1 MHSCSGIFVNNQ
13 YFSFLFIFHSETDI
27 MKIIEWRRWVMNYIE
42 TVEKYAQTVVTVGLN
57 VQPGQTLVINADI
70 DAIDFV
76 RAVTKAAYERGA
88 HNVIQKLTDGPS
100 RQLDFEY
107 APVEV
112 FETVKQYKIDEVND
126 FIEQKVAHLRIYSQ
140 TPELLKDAAP
150 DKIAALAKASGEMN
164 KDFARAVGRYDFS
177 WCIVAFPNDKWGEL
191 VFPKEKGEA
200 AKLKLLDAMIKAVR
214 VDKEDPVQAWKE
226 HNDNLNA
233 RAKRL
238 NELNFDKLHYY
249 SERTDV
255 EIGLTKGH
263 RWLGASTKN
272 ADGVEIQ
279 VNMPTEEVF
288 TSPDYRR
295 VNGVIGNT
303 RPLAYQGAIIDDFK
317 LTFKDGVVT
326 DFRAGQGYEV
336 LKNLLNNDEGAR
348 RLGEIA
354 LVPDDSPISNSGILY
369 YNTLYDEN
377 ASCHVAL
384 GRSFPNAIEGG
395 KDLSKDELFDKG
407 LNHSLVHVDFMMGSS
422 DLNIDGVYEDGST
435 IPVFKDGNW
444 VI

>member
-1 MHSCSGIFVNNQ
+1 
-13 YFSFLFIFHSETDI
+13 
-27 MKIIEWRRWVMNYIE
+27 MNYKEI
-42 TVEKYAQTVVTVGLN
+42 VKKYAQTVVSVGLN
-57 VQPGQTLVINADI
+57 VQKGQTVVVNADI

-76 RAVTKAAYERGA
+76 REVTKAAYERGA
-88 HNVIQKLTDGPS
+88 KEVIQKLTDGPS
-100 RQLDFEY
+100 TQMRFEY
-107 APVEV
+107 APMEV
-112 FETVKQYKIDEVND
+112 FEDIPQYRIDETHEFVKD
-126 FIEQKVAHLRIYSQ
+126 KVAHLRVYSQ
-140 TPELLKDAAP
+140 TPELLKEADP
-150 DKIAALAKASGEMN
+150 KKIAAQAKALGEAN

-177 WCIVAFPNDKWGEL
+177 WCIVGFPNEAWGEL
-191 VFPKEKGEA
+191 VFPELKGEA
-200 AKLKLLDAMIKAVR
+200 AKLKLLEAMIKAVR
-214 VDKEDPVQAWKE
+214 VDTEDPIEAWRK
-226 HNDNLNA
+226 HNENINSKAAQLNA
-233 RAKRL
+233 KA
-238 NELNFDKLHYY
+238 FDKLHYK

-263 RWLGASTKN
+263 VWLGASAVN

-326 DFRAGQGYEV
+326 DFEAGVGYEV
-336 LKNLLNNDEGAR
+336 LENLLNNDEGAR

-384 GRSFPNAIEGG
+384 GRAFPNAIQDG
-395 KDLSKDELFDKG
+395 KSFTKEELFDKG
-407 LNHSLVHVDFMMGSS
+407 LNQSMVHVDFMMGGS
-422 DLNIDGVYEDGST
+422 DLSIDGIKEDGT
-435 IPVFKDGNW
+435 AEPVFRDGNW

>member
-1 MHSCSGIFVNNQ
+1 
-13 YFSFLFIFHSETDI
+13 
-27 MKIIEWRRWVMNYIE
+27 MNYEAI
-42 TVEKYAQTVVTVGLN
+42 VKKYAQTVVAVGLN
-57 VQPGQTLVINADI
+57 VQAGQTVVINADI

-76 RAVTKAAYERGA
+76 REVTKAAYERGA
-88 HNVIQKLTDGPS
+88 KEVIQKLTDGPS
-100 RQLDFEY
+100 TQMTFEH
-107 APVEV
+107 APLEV
-112 FETVKQYKIDEVND
+112 FETIPQYKVDEIND
-126 FIEQKVAHLRIYSQ
+126 FVTNKVAHLRVYSQ
-140 TPELLKDAAP
+140 TPELLKEADP
-150 DKIAALAKASGEMN
+150 KKIAAQAKALGEAN

-177 WCIVAFPNDKWGEL
+177 WCIVAFPNEAWGEL
-191 VFPKEKGEA
+191 VFPELKGEA
-200 AKLKLLDAMIKAVR
+200 AKLKLLEAMIKAVR
-214 VDKEDPVQAWKE
+214 VDQDDPIAAWKL
-226 HNDNLNA
+226 HNENINSKARQLNDKA
-233 RAKRL
+233 Y
-238 NELNFDKLHYY
+238 DKLHYK
-249 SERTDV
+249 SATTDV

-263 RWLGASTKN
+263 VWLGASTVN

-326 DFRAGQGYEV
+326 DFEAGVGYDV
-336 LKNLLNNDEGAR
+336 LENMLNNDEGAR

-384 GRSFPNAIEGG
+384 GRSFPNAIQDG
-395 KDLSKDELFDKG
+395 KSLSKDELMDKG
-407 LNHSLVHVDFMMGSS
+407 LNQSLIHVDFMMGSS
-422 DLNIDGVYEDGST
+422 DLSIDGIKEDGT
-435 IPVFKDGNW
+435 VEPVFRDGNW

>member
-1 MHSCSGIFVNNQ
+1 
-13 YFSFLFIFHSETDI
+13 
-27 MKIIEWRRWVMNYIE
+27 MNYKEI
-42 TVEKYAQTVVTVGLN
+42 VKKYAQTVVSVGLN
-57 VQPGQTLVINADI
+57 VQKGQTVVVNADI

-76 RAVTKAAYERGA
+76 REVTKAAYERGA
-88 HNVIQKLTDGPS
+88 KEVIQKLTDGPS
-100 RQLDFEY
+100 TQMRFEY
-107 APVEV
+107 APMEV
-112 FETVKQYKIDEVND
+112 FEDIPQYRIDETHEFVKD
-126 FIEQKVAHLRIYSQ
+126 KVAHLRVYSQ
-140 TPELLKDAAP
+140 TPELLKEADP
-150 DKIAALAKASGEMN
+150 KKIAAQAKALGEAN

-177 WCIVAFPNDKWGEL
+177 WCIVGFPNEAWGEL
-191 VFPKEKGEA
+191 VFPELKGEA
-200 AKLKLLDAMIKAVR
+200 AKLKLLEAMIKAVR
-214 VDKEDPVQAWKE
+214 VDTEDPIEAWRK
-226 HNDNLNA
+226 HNENINSKA
-233 RAKRL
+233 AQL
-238 NELNFDKLHYY
+238 NEKAFDKLHYK

-263 RWLGASTKN
+263 VWLGASAVN

-326 DFRAGQGYEV
+326 DFEAGVGYEV
-336 LKNLLNNDEGAR
+336 LENLLNNDEGAR

-384 GRSFPNAIEGG
+384 GRAFPNAIQDG
-395 KDLSKDELFDKG
+395 KSFTKEELFDKG
-407 LNHSLVHVDFMMGSS
+407 LNQSMVHVDFMMGGS
-422 DLNIDGVYEDGST
+422 DLSIDGIKEDGT
-435 IPVFKDGNW
+435 VEPVFRDGNW

>member
-1 MHSCSGIFVNNQ
+1 
-13 YFSFLFIFHSETDI
+13 
-27 MKIIEWRRWVMNYIE
+27 MNYEAI
-42 TVEKYAQTVVTVGLN
+42 VKKYAQTVVAVGLN
-57 VQPGQTLVINADI
+57 VQAGQTVVINADI

-76 RAVTKAAYERGA
+76 REVTKAAYERGA
-88 HNVIQKLTDGPS
+88 KEVIQKLTDGPS
-100 RQLDFEY
+100 TQMTFEH
-107 APVEV
+107 APLEV
-112 FETVKQYKIDEVND
+112 FETIPQYKVDEIND
-126 FIEQKVAHLRIYSQ
+126 FVTNKVAHLRVYSQ
-140 TPELLKDAAP
+140 TPELLKEADP
-150 DKIAALAKASGEMN
+150 KKIAAQAKALGEAN

-177 WCIVAFPNDKWGEL
+177 WCIVAFPNEAWGEL
-191 VFPKEKGEA
+191 VFPELKGEA
-200 AKLKLLDAMIKAVR
+200 AKLKLLEAMIKAVR
-214 VDKEDPVQAWKE
+214 VDQDDPIAAWKL
-226 HNDNLNA
+226 HNENINSKARQLNDKA
-233 RAKRL
+233 Y
-238 NELNFDKLHYY
+238 DKLHYK
-249 SERTDV
+249 SATTDV

-263 RWLGASTKN
+263 VWLGASTVN

-326 DFRAGQGYEV
+326 DFEAGVGYDV
-336 LKNLLNNDEGAR
+336 LENMLNNDEGAR

-384 GRSFPNAIEGG
+384 GRSFPNAIQDG
-395 KDLSKDELFDKG
+395 KSLSKDELMDKG
-407 LNHSLVHVDFMMGSS
+407 LNQSLIHVDFMMGSR
-422 DLNIDGVYEDGST
+422 DLSIDGIKEDGT
-435 IPVFKDGNW
+435 VEPVFRDGNW

>member
-1 MHSCSGIFVNNQ
+1 
-13 YFSFLFIFHSETDI
+13 
-27 MKIIEWRRWVMNYIE
+27 MNYEAI
-42 TVEKYAQTVVTVGLN
+42 VKKYAQTVVAVGLN
-57 VQPGQTLVINADI
+57 VQAGQTVVINADI

-76 RAVTKAAYERGA
+76 REVTKAAYERGA
-88 HNVIQKLTDGPS
+88 KEVIQKLTDGPS
-100 RQLDFEY
+100 TQMTFEH
-107 APVEV
+107 APLEV
-112 FETVKQYKIDEVND
+112 FETIPQYKVDEIND
-126 FIEQKVAHLRIYSQ
+126 FVTNKVAHLRVYSQ
-140 TPELLKDAAP
+140 TPELLKEADP
-150 DKIAALAKASGEMN
+150 KKIAAQAKALGEAN

-177 WCIVAFPNDKWGEL
+177 WCIVAFPNEAWGEL
-191 VFPKEKGEA
+191 VFPELKGET
-200 AKLKLLDAMIKAVR
+200 AKLKLLEAMIKAVR
-214 VDKEDPVQAWKE
+214 VDQDDPIAAWKL
-226 HNDNLNA
+226 HNENINSKARQLNDKA
-233 RAKRL
+233 Y
-238 NELNFDKLHYY
+238 DKLHYK
-249 SERTDV
+249 SATTDV

-263 RWLGASTKN
+263 VWLGASTVN

-326 DFRAGQGYEV
+326 DFEAGVGYDV
-336 LKNLLNNDEGAR
+336 LENMLNNDEGAR

-384 GRSFPNAIEGG
+384 GRSFPNAIQDG
-395 KDLSKDELFDKG
+395 KSLSKDELMDKG
-407 LNHSLVHVDFMMGSS
+407 LNQSLIHVDFMMGSS
-422 DLNIDGVYEDGST
+422 DLSIDGIKADGT
-435 IPVFKDGNW
+435 VEPVFRDGNW

>member
-1 MHSCSGIFVNNQ
+1 M
-13 YFSFLFIFHSETDI
+13 
-27 MKIIEWRRWVMNYIE
+27 MNYIE
-42 TVEKYAQTVVTVGLN
+42 TVNKYAQTVVEVGLN
-57 VQPGQTLVINADI
+57 IQKGQTLVINSDI

-76 RAVTKAAYERGA
+76 RAVTKSAYARGA

-100 RQLDFEY
+100 TQMKFEH

-112 FETVKQYKIDEVND
+112 FEEIKQYKIDEIND
-126 FIEQKVAHLRIYSQ
+126 FVAQKVAHLRIYSQ
-140 TPELLKDAAP
+140 TPELLKDADAN
-150 DKIAALAKASGEMN
+150 KIAALAKANGEMN

-191 VFPKEKGEA
+191 VFPELKGED

-233 RAKRL
+233 RAHKL

-249 SERTDV
+249 SEHTDV
-255 EIGLTKGH
+255 EIGMTEGH
-263 RWLGASTKN
+263 RWLGASTTN

-288 TSPDYRR
+288 TSPDFRR

-303 RPLAYQGAIIDDFK
+303 RPLAYQGAIVDDFK

-326 DFRAGQGYEV
+326 DFEAGRGYDV

-384 GRSFPNAIEGG
+384 GRAFPNAIENG
-395 KDLSKDELFDKG
+395 KDLSKDELFEKG
-407 LNHSLVHVDFMMGSS
+407 LNQSLVHVDFMMGS
-422 DLNIDGVYEDGST
+422 DNLNIDGIQKDGT
-435 IPVFKDGNW
+435 VVPVFRDGNW

>member
-1 MHSCSGIFVNNQ
+1 
-13 YFSFLFIFHSETDI
+13 
-27 MKIIEWRRWVMNYIE
+27 MNYEAIVTKYAE
-42 TVEKYAQTVVTVGLN
+42 TVVSVGLN
-57 VQPGQTLVINADI
+57 VQPGQTVVVNADI

-76 RAVTKAAYERGA
+76 RAVTKAAYQKGA
-88 HNVIQKLTDGPS
+88 KEVIQKLTDGPS
-100 RQLDFEY
+100 TQMTFEY

-112 FETVKQYKIDEVND
+112 FESIPQYKIDETND
-126 FIEQKVAHLRIYSQ
+126 YVKHKVAHLRVYSQ
-140 TPELLKDAAP
+140 TPELLKDADP
-150 DKIAALAKASGEMN
+150 KKIAAQAKALGEAN
-164 KDFARAVGRYDFS
+164 KDFSRAVGRYDFS

-191 VFPKEKGEA
+191 VFPELKGEA
-200 AKLKLLDAMIKAVR
+200 AKMKLLEVMIKAVR
-214 VDKEDPVQAWKE
+214 VDHDDPIQAWQQ
-226 HNDNLNA
+226 HNENINA
-233 RAKRL
+233 KARVLTEKNYDR
-238 NELNFDKLHYY
+238 LHYK
-249 SERTDV
+249 SSTTDV

-263 RWLGASTKN
+263 VWLGASAVN

-303 RPLAYQGAIIDDFK
+303 RPLAYQGAIVDDFK

-326 DFRAGQGYEV
+326 DFEAGVGYDV
-336 LKNLLNNDEGAR
+336 LKNMLYNDEGAR

-384 GRSFPNAIEGG
+384 GRSFPNAIKDG
-395 KDLSKDELFDKG
+395 KSLTKEELIDKG
-407 LNHSLVHVDFMMGSS
+407 LNQSMIHVDFMMGSR
-422 DLNIDGVYEDGST
+422 DLAIDGIKEDGT
-435 IPVFKDGNW
+435 VEPVFRDGNW

>member
-1 MHSCSGIFVNNQ
+1 
-13 YFSFLFIFHSETDI
+13 
-27 MKIIEWRRWVMNYIE
+27 
-42 TVEKYAQTVVTVGLN
+42 
-57 VQPGQTLVINADI
+57 
-70 DAIDFV
+70 
-76 RAVTKAAYERGA
+76 
-88 HNVIQKLTDGPS
+88 
-100 RQLDFEY
+100 
-107 APVEV
+107 
-112 FETVKQYKIDEVND
+112 
-126 FIEQKVAHLRIYSQ
+126 
-140 TPELLKDAAP
+140 
-150 DKIAALAKASGEMN
+150 
-164 KDFARAVGRYDFS
+164 
-177 WCIVAFPNDKWGEL
+177 
-191 VFPKEKGEA
+191 
-200 AKLKLLDAMIKAVR
+200 
-214 VDKEDPVQAWKE
+214 
-226 HNDNLNA
+226 
-233 RAKRL
+233 
-238 NELNFDKLHYY
+238 
-249 SERTDV
+249 
-255 EIGLTKGH
+255 
-263 RWLGASTKN
+263 
-272 ADGVEIQ
+272 
-279 VNMPTEEVF
+279 MPTEEVF

-326 DFRAGQGYEV
+326 DFEAGQGYEV

-384 GRSFPNAIEGG
+384 GRAFPNAIEGG

-422 DLNIDGVYEDGST
+422 DLNIDGVYEDGTT

>member
-1 MHSCSGIFVNNQ
+1 
-13 YFSFLFIFHSETDI
+13 
-27 MKIIEWRRWVMNYIE
+27 MNYEAIVTKYAE
-42 TVEKYAQTVVTVGLN
+42 TVVSVGLN
-57 VQPGQTLVINADI
+57 VQPGQTVVVNADI

-76 RAVTKAAYERGA
+76 RAVTKAAYQKGA
-88 HNVIQKLTDGPS
+88 KEVIQKLTDGPS
-100 RQLDFEY
+100 TQMTFEY

-112 FETVKQYKIDEVND
+112 FESIPQYKIDETND
-126 FIEQKVAHLRIYSQ
+126 YVKHKVAHLRVYSQ
-140 TPELLKDAAP
+140 TPELLKDADP
-150 DKIAALAKASGEMN
+150 KKIAAQAKALGEAN
-164 KDFARAVGRYDFS
+164 KDFSRAVGRYDFS

-191 VFPKEKGEA
+191 VFPELKGEA
-200 AKLKLLDAMIKAVR
+200 AKMKLLEAMIKAVR
-214 VDKEDPVQAWKE
+214 VDHDDPIQAWQQ
-226 HNDNLNA
+226 HNENINA
-233 RAKRL
+233 KARVLTEKNYDR
-238 NELNFDKLHYY
+238 LHYK
-249 SERTDV
+249 SSTTDV

-263 RWLGASTKN
+263 VWLGASAVN

-303 RPLAYQGAIIDDFK
+303 RPLAYQGAIVDDFK

-326 DFRAGQGYEV
+326 DFEAGVGYDV
-336 LKNLLNNDEGAR
+336 LKNMLDNDEGAR

-354 LVPDDSPISNSGILY
+354 LVPDNSPISNSGILY

-384 GRSFPNAIEGG
+384 GRSFPNAIKDG
-395 KDLSKDELFDKG
+395 KSLTKEELIEKG
-407 LNHSLVHVDFMMGSS
+407 LNQSMIHVDFMMGSR
-422 DLNIDGVYEDGST
+422 DLAIDGIKEDGT
-435 IPVFKDGNW
+435 VEPVFRDGNW

>member
-1 MHSCSGIFVNNQ
+1 
-13 YFSFLFIFHSETDI
+13 
-27 MKIIEWRRWVMNYIE
+27 MNYKEI
-42 TVEKYAQTVVTVGLN
+42 VKKYAQTVVSVGLN
-57 VQPGQTLVINADI
+57 VQKGQTVVVNADI

-76 RAVTKAAYERGA
+76 REVTKAAYERGA
-88 HNVIQKLTDGPS
+88 KEVIQKLTDGPS
-100 RQLDFEY
+100 TQMRFEY
-107 APVEV
+107 APMEV
-112 FETVKQYKIDEVND
+112 FEDIPQYRIDETHEFVKD
-126 FIEQKVAHLRIYSQ
+126 KVAHLRVYSQ
-140 TPELLKDAAP
+140 TPELLKEADP
-150 DKIAALAKASGEMN
+150 KKIAAQAKALGEAN
-164 KDFARAVGRYDFS
+164 KDFSRAVGRYDFS
-177 WCIVAFPNDKWGEL
+177 WCIVGFPNEAWGEL
-191 VFPKEKGEA
+191 VFPELKGEA
-200 AKLKLLDAMIKAVR
+200 AKLKLLEAMIKAVR
-214 VDKEDPVQAWKE
+214 VDTEDPIEAWRK
-226 HNDNLNA
+226 HNENINSKA
-233 RAKRL
+233 AQL
-238 NELNFDKLHYY
+238 NEKAFDKLHYK

-263 RWLGASTKN
+263 VWLGASAVN

-288 TSPDYRR
+288 TSPDYRH

-326 DFRAGQGYEV
+326 DFEAGVGYEV
-336 LKNLLNNDEGAR
+336 LENLLNNDEGAR

-384 GRSFPNAIEGG
+384 GRAFPNAIQDG
-395 KDLSKDELFDKG
+395 KSFTKEELFDKG
-407 LNHSLVHVDFMMGSS
+407 LNQSMVHVDFMMGGS
-422 DLNIDGVYEDGST
+422 DLSIDGIKEDGT
-435 IPVFKDGNW
+435 VEPVFRDGNW

>member
-1 MHSCSGIFVNNQ
+1 
-13 YFSFLFIFHSETDI
+13 
-27 MKIIEWRRWVMNYIE
+27 MNYEAI
-42 TVEKYAQTVVTVGLN
+42 VKKYAQTVVAVGLN
-57 VQPGQTLVINADI
+57 VQAGQTVVINADI

-76 RAVTKAAYERGA
+76 REVTKAAYERGA
-88 HNVIQKLTDGPS
+88 KEVIQKLTDGPS
-100 RQLDFEY
+100 TQMTFDH
-107 APVEV
+107 APLEV
-112 FETVKQYKIDEVND
+112 FETIPQYKVDEINNFVTN
-126 FIEQKVAHLRIYSQ
+126 KVAHLRVYSQ
-140 TPELLKDAAP
+140 TPELLKDADP
-150 DKIAALAKASGEMN
+150 KKIAAQAKALGEAN

-177 WCIVAFPNDKWGEL
+177 WCIVAFPNEAWGEL
-191 VFPKEKGEA
+191 VFPELKGEA
-200 AKLKLLDAMIKAVR
+200 AKLKLLEAMIKAVR
-214 VDKEDPVQAWKE
+214 VDQDDPIAAWKL
-226 HNDNLNA
+226 HNENINSKARQLNDKA
-233 RAKRL
+233 Y
-238 NELNFDKLHYY
+238 DKLHYK
-249 SERTDV
+249 SATTDV

-263 RWLGASTKN
+263 VWLGASTVN
-272 ADGVEIQ
+272 ADEVEIQ

-326 DFRAGQGYEV
+326 DFEAGVGYDV
-336 LKNLLNNDEGAR
+336 LENMLNNDEGAR

-384 GRSFPNAIEGG
+384 GRSFPNAIQDG
-395 KDLSKDELFDKG
+395 KSLSKDELMDKG
-407 LNHSLVHVDFMMGSS
+407 LNQSLIHVDFMMGSR
-422 DLNIDGVYEDGST
+422 DLSIDGIKEDGT
-435 IPVFKDGNW
+435 VEPVFRDGNW

>member
-1 MHSCSGIFVNNQ
+1 
-13 YFSFLFIFHSETDI
+13 
-27 MKIIEWRRWVMNYIE
+27 MNYKEIVKKYAE
-42 TVEKYAQTVVTVGLN
+42 TVVSVGLN
-57 VQPGQTLVINADI
+57 VQPDQTVVVTADI

-76 RAVTKAAYERGA
+76 REVTKAAYESGA
-88 HNVIQKLTDGPS
+88 KEVIQKLTDGPS
-100 RQLDFEY
+100 TQMRFEY
-107 APVEV
+107 APMEV
-112 FETVKQYKIDEVND
+112 FEDIPQYRIDETNEFVKD
-126 FIEQKVAHLRIYSQ
+126 KVAHLRVYSQ
-140 TPELLKDAAP
+140 TPELLKEADP
-150 DKIAALAKASGEMN
+150 KKIAAQAKALGEAN

-177 WCIVAFPNDKWGEL
+177 WCIVGFPNEAWGEL
-191 VFPKEKGEA
+191 VFPELKGEA
-200 AKLKLLDAMIKAVR
+200 AKLKLLEAMIKAVR
-214 VDKEDPVQAWKE
+214 VDTEDPIEAWRK
-226 HNDNLNA
+226 HNENINSKA
-233 RAKRL
+233 AQL
-238 NELNFDKLHYY
+238 NEKAFDKLHYK

-263 RWLGASTKN
+263 VWLGASAVN

-326 DFRAGQGYEV
+326 DFEAGVGYEV
-336 LKNLLNNDEGAR
+336 LENLLNNDEGAR

-384 GRSFPNAIEGG
+384 GRAFPNAIQDG
-395 KDLSKDELFDKG
+395 KSFTKEELFDKG
-407 LNHSLVHVDFMMGSS
+407 LNQSMVHVDFMMGGS
-422 DLNIDGVYEDGST
+422 DLSIDGIKEDGT
-435 IPVFKDGNW
+435 VEPVFRDGNW

>member
-1 MHSCSGIFVNNQ
+1 
-13 YFSFLFIFHSETDI
+13 
-27 MKIIEWRRWVMNYIE
+27 MNYEAI
-42 TVEKYAQTVVTVGLN
+42 VKKYAQTVVAVGLN
-57 VQPGQTLVINADI
+57 VQAGQTVVINADI

-76 RAVTKAAYERGA
+76 REVTKAAYERGA
-88 HNVIQKLTDGPS
+88 KEVIQKLTDGPS
-100 RQLDFEY
+100 TQMTFDH
-107 APVEV
+107 APLEV
-112 FETVKQYKIDEVND
+112 FETIPQYKVDEIND
-126 FIEQKVAHLRIYSQ
+126 FVTNKVAHLRVYSQ
-140 TPELLKDAAP
+140 TPELLKDADP
-150 DKIAALAKASGEMN
+150 KKIAAQAKALGEAN

-177 WCIVAFPNDKWGEL
+177 WCIVAFPNEAWGEL
-191 VFPKEKGEA
+191 VFPELKGEA
-200 AKLKLLDAMIKAVR
+200 AKLKLLEAMIKAIR
-214 VDKEDPVQAWKE
+214 VDQDDPIAAWKL
-226 HNDNLNA
+226 HNENINSKARQLNDKA
-233 RAKRL
+233 Y
-238 NELNFDKLHYY
+238 DKLHYR
-249 SERTDV
+249 SATTDV

-263 RWLGASTKN
+263 VWLGASTVN
-272 ADGVEIQ
+272 ADGIEIQ

-326 DFRAGQGYEV
+326 DFEAGVGYDV
-336 LKNLLNNDEGAR
+336 LENMLNNDEGAR

-384 GRSFPNAIEGG
+384 GRSFPNAIQDG
-395 KDLSKDELFDKG
+395 KSLSKDELMDKG
-407 LNHSLVHVDFMMGSS
+407 LNQSLIHVDFMMGSR
-422 DLNIDGVYEDGST
+422 DLSIDGIKEDGT
-435 IPVFKDGNW
+435 VEPVFRDGNW

>member
-1 MHSCSGIFVNNQ
+1 
-13 YFSFLFIFHSETDI
+13 
-27 MKIIEWRRWVMNYIE
+27 MNYEAIVTKYAE
-42 TVEKYAQTVVTVGLN
+42 TVVSVGLN
-57 VQPGQTLVINADI
+57 VQPGQTVVVNADI

-76 RAVTKAAYERGA
+76 RAVTKAAYQKGA
-88 HNVIQKLTDGPS
+88 KEVIQKLTDGPS
-100 RQLDFEY
+100 TQMTFEY

-112 FETVKQYKIDEVND
+112 FESIPQYKIDETND
-126 FIEQKVAHLRIYSQ
+126 YVKHKVAHLRVYSQ
-140 TPELLKDAAP
+140 TPELLKDADP
-150 DKIAALAKASGEMN
+150 KKIAAQAKALGEAN
-164 KDFARAVGRYDFS
+164 KDFSRAVGRYDFS

-191 VFPKEKGEA
+191 VFPELKGEA
-200 AKLKLLDAMIKAVR
+200 AKMKLLEAMIKAVR
-214 VDKEDPVQAWKE
+214 VDHDDPIQAWQQ
-226 HNDNLNA
+226 HNENINA
-233 RAKRL
+233 KARVLTEKNYDR
-238 NELNFDKLHYY
+238 LHYK
-249 SERTDV
+249 SSTTDV

-263 RWLGASTKN
+263 VWLGASAVN

-303 RPLAYQGAIIDDFK
+303 RPLAYQGAIVDDFK

-326 DFRAGQGYEV
+326 DFEAGVGYDV
-336 LKNLLNNDEGAR
+336 LKNMLDNDEGAR

-384 GRSFPNAIEGG
+384 GRSFPNAIKDG
-395 KDLSKDELFDKG
+395 KSLTKEELIDKG
-407 LNHSLVHVDFMMGSS
+407 LNQSMIHVDFMMGSC
-422 DLNIDGVYEDGST
+422 DLAIDGIKEDGT
-435 IPVFKDGNW
+435 VEPVFRDGNW

>member
-1 MHSCSGIFVNNQ
+1 
-13 YFSFLFIFHSETDI
+13 
-27 MKIIEWRRWVMNYIE
+27 MNYKEI
-42 TVEKYAQTVVTVGLN
+42 VKKYAQTVVSVGLN
-57 VQPGQTLVINADI
+57 VQKGQTVVVNADI

-76 RAVTKAAYERGA
+76 REVTKAAYERGA
-88 HNVIQKLTDGPS
+88 KEVIQKLTDGPS
-100 RQLDFEY
+100 TQMRFEY
-107 APVEV
+107 APMEV
-112 FETVKQYKIDEVND
+112 FEDIPQYRIDETHEFVKD
-126 FIEQKVAHLRIYSQ
+126 KVAHLRVYSQ
-140 TPELLKDAAP
+140 TPELLKEADP
-150 DKIAALAKASGEMN
+150 KKIAAQAKALGEAN

-177 WCIVAFPNDKWGEL
+177 WCIVGFPNEAWGEL
-191 VFPKEKGEA
+191 VFPELKGEA
-200 AKLKLLDAMIKAVR
+200 AKLKLLEAMIKAVR
-214 VDKEDPVQAWKE
+214 VDTEDPIEAWRK
-226 HNDNLNA
+226 HNENINSKA
-233 RAKRL
+233 AQL
-238 NELNFDKLHYY
+238 NEKAFDKLHYK

-263 RWLGASTKN
+263 VWLGASAVN

-326 DFRAGQGYEV
+326 DFEAGVGYEV
-336 LKNLLNNDEGAR
+336 LENLLDNDEGAR

-384 GRSFPNAIEGG
+384 GRAFPNAIQDG
-395 KDLSKDELFDKG
+395 KSFTKEELFDKG
-407 LNHSLVHVDFMMGSS
+407 LNQSMVHVDFMMGGS
-422 DLNIDGVYEDGST
+422 DLSIDGIKEDGT
-435 IPVFKDGNW
+435 AEPVFRDGNW